1 MLDVLRQSLEKGS
14 TSSSLMKDTL
24 EGEFPK
30 MMRLFNDLWYRL
42 CHSAV
47 IYLMADPI
55 TSNSAQVVNPF
66 HEDAG
71 THQHVRKTVLLTY
84 ERAYLSK

>member
-30 MMRLFNDLWYRL
+30 MIRLFNDLWFRL
-42 CHSAV
+42 CQSAVTYLVADPATSHSAQ
-47 IYLMADPI
+47 L
-55 TSNSAQVVNPF
+55 VNPF
-66 HEDAG
+66 QEDAG
-71 THQHVRKTVLLTY
+71 THQHVRDTLLLSY